1 MASVKHTFYSIPINI
16 DHQKYL
22 KFYWNQFF
30 KYTGMPED
38 TQKLCIRS

>member
-1 MASVKHTFYSIPINI
+1 MASVKYTFYSIPINI
-16 DHQKYL
+16 DRQKYL

-30 KYTGMPED
+30 KYTGMSED